1 MLPLTMKKASFEE
14 CEFIPFAGVYI
25 LTQFSSDWF
34 EQNPETGY
42 SKLD

>member
-1 MLPLTMKKASFEE
+1 MKKASFEK
-14 CEFIPFAGVYI
+14 CEFIPFASVYI